1 MTLLE
6 TRANYWVFNSV
17 VLTPL
22 CWYLTDLSMNC
33 RAYHQNESVQ
43 TKKKTH
49 ALAGSFKKK
58 KNCNISSDF
67 WKLIFFSLF
76 TAILNFPQSV
86 TIFSNRFSFFFIIDF
101 LKQKHFAVS
110 LQCLK
115 KNLRVHL
122 WSIFYWVEFLQK
134 LIANEEKIKARKGF
148 NKKPSFFVLVQEK
161 PTYKKMSATISAL
174 FFFPFDF
181 IFYLEEEKSN
191 ECATLGDQ
199 H

>member
-1 MTLLE
+1 M
-6 TRANYWVFNSV
+6 
-17 VLTPL
+17 
-22 CWYLTDLSMNC
+22 
-33 RAYHQNESVQ
+33 
-43 TKKKTH
+43 
-49 ALAGSFKKK
+49 
-58 KNCNISSDF
+58 
-67 WKLIFFSLF
+67 
-76 TAILNFPQSV
+76 
-86 TIFSNRFSFFFIIDF
+86 
-101 LKQKHFAVS
+101 S

-134 LIANEEKIKARKGF
+134 LIANEDKIKARKGF

-174 FFFPFDF
+174 FFFPFDL
-181 IFYLEEEKSN
+181 IFYLKEEKSN